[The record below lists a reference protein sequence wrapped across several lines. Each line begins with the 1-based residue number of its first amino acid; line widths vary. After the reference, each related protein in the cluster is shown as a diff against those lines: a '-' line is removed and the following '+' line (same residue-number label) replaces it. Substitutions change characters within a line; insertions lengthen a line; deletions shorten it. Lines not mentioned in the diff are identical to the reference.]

1 MNSDS
6 EHQCHCKN
14 HEAPSDDSATRFYDH
29 PRWYD
34 MLHQRG
40 TVWEVNFL
48 RRQADFWINTGRR
61 TPKEQAW
68 LEPAC
73 GTGRYLRYL
82 AKYGYHLTGYD
93 LNRRSLQ
100 YAQRKTSQHGLDIEF
115 TNASMTVFCRSAS
128 FDFVFNTI
136 NTFRHLQTEE
146 EALLHL
152 ELAAQ
157 SLRPGGVYL
166 LGIDIVDYDIPEP
179 LEETWT
185 VQQRGCEATHFM
197 VTIPPE
203 REKRMERI
211 INHITVRK
219 GGREFQFESTY
230 DLLTYDLEEW
240 RALIAASPFE
250 VVDCHNFSNE
260 PITINKRTRDMNVTL
275 RVR

>member
-6 EHQCHCKN
+6 DHQYHCEN
-14 HEAPSDDSATRFYDH
+14 HEAPPGDSATRFYDH

-40 TVWEVNFL
+40 TAWEVDFL
-48 RRQADFWINTGRR
+48 RRQADYWIDTGRR
-61 TPKEQAW
+61 TPMEQSW

-82 AKYGYHLTGYD
+82 AKHGYHLTGYD
-93 LNRRSLQ
+93 LNNRSLQ
-100 YAQRKTSQHGLDIEF
+100 YARRKSNQRGFDIEF
-115 TNASMTVFCRSAS
+115 ANASMTDFCRSAS

-136 NTFRHLQTEE
+136 NTFRHLRTDD
-146 EALLHL
+146 EALQHL
-152 ELAAQ
+152 ELMAE
-157 SLRPGGVYL
+157 SLKPGGVYL

-185 VQQRGCEATHFM
+185 VNKRGCEVTHFM

-203 REKRMERI
+203 RDRRIERI
-211 INHITVRK
+211 INHITVRRR
-219 GGREFQFESTY
+219 GREFQFESTY

-240 RALIAASPFE
+240 RALIDASPFE
-250 VVDCHNFSNE
+250 VVDSHNFFNE
-260 PITINKRTRDMNVTL
+260 PIAINERTRDMNVTL
-275 RVR
+275 RVK